1 MKATCAS
8 NYYSILYE
16 QRFFE
21 LAFVFLP
28 IKLPIDKIDMYAHIF
43 LEFFTIALDMFLL
56 RILCF
61 FRTASVVDSYFLR
74 EKYHYRRR
82 RQFAR
87 RDGKEE
93 PKRMR
98 KRKEDLENQVICAS
112 KQEFLVKL
120 SIQFPCFLVRCS
132 VFLSCRSCENLSS
145 AKGILL
151 IHSLNVL
158 ELICI
163 GKTSCVWKEMH

>member
-1 MKATCAS
+1 MRIS
-8 NYYSILYE
+8 FLNFSI
-16 QRFFE
+16 
-21 LAFVFLP
+21 
-28 IKLPIDKIDMYAHIF
+28 I
-43 LEFFTIALDMFLL
+43 LEMFS
-56 RILCF
+56 RIVF

-74 EKYHYRRR
+74 GKYHYRRR
-82 RQFAR
+82 RKFAR

-132 VFLSCRSCENLSS
+132 VFFSCRSCENLSS
-145 AKGILL
+145 AKGIVL

-163 GKTSCVWKEMH
+163 GKTSYVWKEMH